1 MFPNIYQALLNVTGT
16 GVENARKFITMLT
29 HVGET
34 VSLAMQE
41 LAKLNQEINDIHTGL
56 AELDAK
62 IVTEQIEAEL
72 EDKETV
78 EAGN

>member
-1 MFPNIYQALLNVTGT
+1 
-16 GVENARKFITMLT
+16 MLT

-34 VSLAMQE
+34 VSVAMQE
-41 LAKLNQEINDIHTGL
+41 LAALNQEINDVHTNL

-62 IVTEQIEAEL
+62 IVTEQIDAEL